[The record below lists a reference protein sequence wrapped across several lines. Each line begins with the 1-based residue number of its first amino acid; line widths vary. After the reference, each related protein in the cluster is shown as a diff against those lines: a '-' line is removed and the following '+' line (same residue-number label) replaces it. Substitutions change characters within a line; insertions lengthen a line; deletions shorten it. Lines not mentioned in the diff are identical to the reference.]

1 MKVFRLCVQRFVS
14 IPGAV
19 VLTALLIAGCSQG
32 AASTQSPPAA
42 ASASAA
48 TAASSSPAAAASGSA
63 ATTNV
68 MGKGT
73 FHDVDGTAMGEA
85 QLLVLPGGKYEVALE
100 SFKIDSIAHTNL
112 VLVSNA
118 DISATADVDKS
129 KLLDLGPL
137 KATEGMQDF
146 PIPADMASGVM
157 DGYHTAVLWDT
168 EMAHAI
174 AAAPLK

>member
-1 MKVFRLCVQRFVS
+1 MLAHLVRASYPSATFR
-14 IPGAV
+14 
-19 VLTALLIAGCSQG
+19 VLALVAIVAGGCSQG
-32 AASTQSPPAA
+32 AGSTPSATTA

-48 TAASSSPAAAASGSA
+48 T
-63 ATTNV
+63 TQV
-68 MGKGT
+68 MTKGT

-85 QLLVLPGGKYEVALE
+85 QLLVLPDGRYEVALE
-100 SFKIDSIAHTNL
+100 SFKIGSIAHINL

-118 DISATADVDKS
+118 DVTATADIDKT

-146 PIPADMASGVM
+146 PVPAAMASGVM
-157 DGYHTAVLWDT
+157 DGYHAAVLWDT

>member
-1 MKVFRLCVQRFVS
+1 MNTFRPCVQRFIG
-14 IPGAV
+14 IPGAL
-19 VLTALLIAGCSQG
+19 VLTTLLVAGCSQG
-32 AASTQSPPAA
+32 VASTQSPPAA
-42 ASASAA
+42 ASASTAP
-48 TAASSSPAAAASGSA
+48 AASSSPAAAASGSA
-63 ATTNV
+63 ATTTV

-73 FHDVDGTAMGEA
+73 FHNVDGTAMGEA
-85 QLLVLPGGKYEVALE
+85 QLLVLPDGRYEVALE
-100 SFKIDSIAHTNL
+100 SFKIGSIAHTNL

-118 DISATADVDKS
+118 DITATADVDKS

-146 PIPADMASGVM
+146 PIPAAMATGVM
-157 DGYHTAVLWDT
+157 AGYHTAVLWDT